1 MKIRPEDRLAS
12 EQTSPIL
19 SQRPQVGLF
28 SSHCCCYWVLSTRQ
42 KKQKTGKALSIPLSG
57 SACTGSSHNGFSC
70 GSVAEPW
77 CMLSLDQA
85 VWIDEDGQWRG

>member
-1 MKIRPEDRLAS
+1 
-12 EQTSPIL
+12 
-19 SQRPQVGLF
+19 
-28 SSHCCCYWVLSTRQ
+28 
-42 KKQKTGKALSIPLSG
+42 LSG